1 MVWTT
6 GCARRDSKPS
16 MIFAGCQSNRVTEWK
31 HLNLN
36 YKIVA
41 RIDEQKCIG
50 CDLCHIACWDGAH
63 QCIHLD
69 RVTGPVD
76 GHVEMHQTP
85 AAKEAESRA
94 AIAETPV
101 SRKERERSGRTGPYP
116 TPLARIPRVDET
128 ECVGCNLCSLRLP
141 GGRMHHHGRAS
152 IHGLGAAD
160 VGERSTSAA
169 FVAAAPTNVETSK
182 RLMRLS
188 RFLRIGKQLHEDA
201 HHDDCSFKT
210 EPYRKADAACKA
222 DLLIDGATIREVRAG
237 IPASAADKVVDA
249 TGLLLLPGGI
259 DAHTHLDMP
268 FGGTTSADD
277 FETGTRAAAIGG
289 TTTIVDFAIQA
300 RGTKMRTALDTWW
313 KKAEGKACIDFG
325 LHMIVTDLPD
335 AGLEDMDEMVRE
347 GVASFKLFMAYP
359 NVLMVDDA
367 TIFKAL
373 RQTAKNG
380 ALICMHAENG
390 SVIDVIVQQALA
402 EGKTA
407 PIYHALTRPTKA
419 EAEAVHRAI
428 AMAEMAGVP
437 IYIVHL
443 SSEDALNQVREAR
456 DRGLP
461 AFAETCPQYLLL
473 SLEDVAD
480 KGWEGAKYVFTPPL
494 RERKNQPKLWEG
506 LRKDNL
512 QVVSTDHCPFCFADQ
527 KALGKDDFTKI
538 PNGGPGIENRLQL
551 LHHHGVGQGNFS
563 INRFVELVST
573 APARIFGMYP
583 KKGVLAAG
591 SDADLVL
598 WDPAADYTIS
608 AATHHMRVDYSM
620 FEGFHVRGNARD
632 VYSRG
637 ELIVSGGK
645 FIGKPGRGKYLRREA
660 RGGAWK

>member
-1 MVWTT
+1 MPTT
-6 GCARRDSKPS
+6 LIQNGTIVNADST
-16 MIFAGCQSNRVTEWK
+16 Q
-31 HLNLN
+31 
-36 YKIVA
+36 
-41 RIDEQKCIG
+41 Q
-50 CDLCHIACWDGAH
+50 
-63 QCIHLD
+63 
-69 RVTGPVD
+69 
-76 GHVEMHQTP
+76 
-85 AAKEAESRA
+85 
-94 AIAETPV
+94 
-101 SRKERERSGRTGPYP
+101 
-116 TPLARIPRVDET
+116 
-128 ECVGCNLCSLRLP
+128 
-141 GGRMHHHGRAS
+141 
-152 IHGLGAAD
+152 
-160 VGERSTSAA
+160 
-169 FVAAAPTNVETSK
+169 
-182 RLMRLS
+182 
-188 RFLRIGKQLHEDA
+188 
-201 HHDDCSFKT
+201 
-210 EPYRKADAACKA
+210 A
-222 DLLIDGATIREVRAG
+222 DLLIDGPTIKEIRAG
-237 IPASAADKVVDA
+237 IPSSAADTVVDA
-249 TGLLLLPGGI
+249 TGLLLFPGGI

-268 FGGTTSADD
+268 FGGANSADD
-277 FETGTRAAAIGG
+277 FLTGTRAAAIGG

-313 KKAEGKACIDFG
+313 KKAEGKACIDYG
-325 LHMIVTDLPD
+325 LHMIVTDLGSD
-335 AGLEDMDEMVRE
+335 AGKSGLEDMDDLVRE

-373 RQTAKNG
+373 GQTAKNG

-390 SVIDVIVQQALA
+390 SVIDTIVQQAIA

-407 PIYHALTRPTKA
+407 PVYHALTRPTRA

-437 IYIVHL
+437 VYIVHL

-473 SLEDVAD
+473 SIEDVAD

-494 RERKNQPKLWEG
+494 REKKNQPKLWDG

-512 QVVSTDHCPFCFADQ
+512 QVVSTDHCPFCFEDQ

-551 LHHHGVGQGNFS
+551 LHHHGVGLGNLTLQ
-563 INRFVELVST
+563 RFVELVST

-583 KKGVLAAG
+583 KKGVLAPG
-591 SDADLVL
+591 SDADIVL
-598 WDPAADYTIS
+598 WDANADHTIS

-620 FEGFHVRGNARD
+620 FEGFKVRGNARD

-637 ELIVSGGK
+637 ELIVSKGE
-645 FIGKPGRGKYLRREA
+645 FIGNPGRGNYLRREA